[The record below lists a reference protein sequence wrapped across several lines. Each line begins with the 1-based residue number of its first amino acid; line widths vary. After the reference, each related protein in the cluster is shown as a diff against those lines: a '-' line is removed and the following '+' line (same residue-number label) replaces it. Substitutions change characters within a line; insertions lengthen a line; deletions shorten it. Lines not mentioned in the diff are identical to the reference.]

1 LRTLCFAFLLA
12 GCGGSAPD
20 AVPSHPRRI
29 LPMSVAVAEVVFG
42 LVDRDRIVGLPEQ
55 AAVPAF
61 SNLGD
66 RIAGIPLVSAE
77 AERLIALR
85 PDLVIL
91 ASYSPEGLFSV
102 LQRAGIAVRAAAAP
116 QDLEGLEAM
125 IRSIGSWVGEPE
137 RAARMVVRLRSDL
150 DDARLSIPPH
160 RTAPRVVSLQG
171 YGTTAGSGTS
181 FDAWVRLA
189 GGRNLAAERGIRGFQ
204 AMTVEHLFAWDPDV
218 LVVGKDPVSGGSL
231 RSTILTDPLFAPL
244 RGRRILEIPF
254 SHLTCLS
261 QYGVETVRDLIEGLY
276 P

>member
-1 LRTLCFAFLLA
+1 MRFCIALLLV
-12 GCGGSAPD
+12 GCGRSGPD
-20 AVPSHPRRI
+20 ALPSHPRRI
-29 LPMSVAVAEVVFG
+29 LPMSVAVAEVVLG
-42 LVDRDRIVGLPEQ
+42 LVGRDRIVGLPEQ
-55 AAVPAF
+55 AAVPMF

-66 RIAGIPLVSAE
+66 AIGSIPLVTAE

-91 ASYSPEGLFSV
+91 SSYSPEGLFAV

-116 QDLEGLEAM
+116 PSLEGLEAM

-137 RAARMVVRLRSDL
+137 RAETMVVRLRSDL
-150 DDARLSIPPH
+150 RQARSRIPTD
-160 RTAPRVVSLQG
+160 RAAPRVVSLQG

-204 AMTVEHLFAWDPDV
+204 AMTVEHLFAWAPDV
-218 LVVGKDPVSGGSL
+218 LVVGKDPRGGSL

-244 RGRRILEIPF
+244 RRRRILEIPF
-254 SHLTCLS
+254 AHLTCLS
-261 QYGVETVRDLIEGLY
+261 QYGVETVRDLVEGLY